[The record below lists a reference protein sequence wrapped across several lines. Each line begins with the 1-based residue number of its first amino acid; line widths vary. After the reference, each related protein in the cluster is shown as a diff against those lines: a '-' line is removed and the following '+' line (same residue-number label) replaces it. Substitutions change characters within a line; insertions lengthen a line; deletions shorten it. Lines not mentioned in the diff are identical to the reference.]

1 MSNANS
7 NSTTANSNSANA
19 EIIQLNTRFMKE
31 MVTIQRRRTNFL
43 QDQIEEL
50 KRENKHLKE
59 SAKKNHEKMVEAF
72 KFLENRLNRTL
83 LMQDYNNK
91 CLERRIRELENPDNE
106 SIPSTFAEL
115 PQEESEDGD
124 SISDYNTEDERNDES
139 DESEAEKESE
149 DEDSSSDYNT
159 EDEQNDECDSEEEE
173 EDEVS
178 TANVRVITK
187 VNLVIGYD
195 GDSSS
200 DYDSEDEEMDSR
212 Y

>member
-91 CLERRIRELENPDNE
+91 CLERRIRELENPDSEGE
-106 SIPSTFAEL
+106 SD
-115 PQEESEDGD
+115 EESEDEED
-124 SISDYNTEDERNDES
+124 SSSDYDTEDEQNDES

-159 EDEQNDECDSEEEE
+159 EDEQNDECDIEEEE
-173 EDEVS
+173 EDEGS
-178 TANVRVITK
+178 TAKVRVITQ